1 MAPKHEA
8 GDDPLVKNVFVL
20 GLDDFQRGE
29 LETVTNA
36 SRLAFHGLLDK
47 ASLLDPDQPPF
58 TELLDRARR
67 ELEAFEGSIDA
78 LIAHWDFPT
87 SVLTPILAR
96 EHGLPAAS
104 LEAVLACEHKHWSR
118 ICQKQAIP
126 EAVPAFAA
134 FDPFDDDAL
143 EKIDVPFPFWV
154 KPVKAF
160 SSQLGFKIENEEQF
174 HEAMREMRAGIHRF
188 GDVFNEVLQMA
199 DLPDMITQ
207 ASGNTCL
214 AEQLV
219 SGRQLAPE
227 GAVANGEFEVHGV
240 FDMPQDEAGLQWSR
254 LVYPAQVPD
263 DVQKRMID
271 LSERFLDHIGYDD
284 GCFNVEF
291 LWEEETDQLWVI
303 EVNTRISQS
312 HSDLFAK
319 VDGMSNHE
327 VALDVALGVPPSMPH
342 QRGAFAAAAK
352 CILYTR
358 EIDDGIVTRVPTE
371 EEIQRLVERYPETH
385 VDIQVQVGDRLSELS
400 EQSSYRYDLGTIHIG
415 GQSAEEVAEGHRAF
429 LDELPF
435 EFEPVPD
442 A

>member
-1 MAPKHEA
+1 MTEQH
-8 GDDPLVKNVFVL
+8 GSDDLVRNVFVL

-36 SRLAFHGLLDK
+36 GHLAFHGLLDK
-47 ASLLDPDQPPF
+47 ETLLDPQGHTF
-58 TELLDRARR
+58 TELLDAARR
-67 ELEAFEGSIDA
+67 ELDAFEGSVDA

-87 SVLTPILAR
+87 SVLTPVLAR
-96 EHGLPAAS
+96 ERGLPAAT
-104 LEAVLACEHKHWSR
+104 LEAVLGCEHKLWSR
-118 ICQKQAIP
+118 ICQQKSIP
-126 EAVPAFAA
+126 EAVPAFAG

-143 EKIDVPFPFWV
+143 DKIDVPYPFWV

-160 SSQLGFKIENEEQF
+160 SSQLGFRIENAEQF
-174 HEAMREMRAGIHRF
+174 HEAMEEMRAGITRF
-188 GDVFNEVLQMA
+188 GNVFNEVLQMA
-199 DLPDMITQ
+199 DLPPMITE

-227 GAVANGEFEVHGV
+227 GAVSGGRFEVHGI

-263 DVQKRMID
+263 AVQKRMVD
-271 LSERFLDHIGYDD
+271 LSERFLDFIGYDD

-327 VALDVALGVPPSMPH
+327 VALDVAMGVPPSMPSG
-342 QRGAFAAAAK
+342 RGPFAAAAK
-352 CILYTR
+352 CILYTK

-371 EEIQRLVERYPETH
+371 EEIQRLVERWPETH
-385 VDIQVQVGDRLSELS
+385 VDIQVEVGDRLSDLS
-400 EQSSYRYDLGTIHIG
+400 EQSSYRYDLGTIYIG
-415 GQSAEEVAEGHRAF
+415 GQSADEVAEGHRTF
-429 LDELPF
+429 LEELHF
-435 EFEPVPD
+435 EFDPVPD